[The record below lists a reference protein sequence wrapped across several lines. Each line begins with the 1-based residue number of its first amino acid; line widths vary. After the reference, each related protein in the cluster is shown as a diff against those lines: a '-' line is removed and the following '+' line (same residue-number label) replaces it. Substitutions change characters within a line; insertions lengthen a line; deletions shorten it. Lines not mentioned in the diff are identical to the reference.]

1 MKALFRPNAPSPDES
16 RKSEMPVTEGS
27 ADRSRQ
33 ILSEVLKAFPVAAI
47 LGDSSDRPEF
57 QYFLEWLERGDHGRM
72 DWMARNPVRRRSL
85 QEGYP
90 GYRTIVMALLPVGGR
105 GDPLVIS
112 GEPVRIAR
120 YAEGPDYHKEFD
132 VRFRQVAERIRPLL
146 DPEDRPV
153 IKPDHGALMEKSL
166 AMEAGLGAIG
176 KNTLLINPVLGSH
189 FTIGSLLL
197 KTPLASL
204 SAPFE
209 RFSPCG
215 NCTICL
221 DACPTEAFRGP
232 YRLNATRCLAY
243 LTIEA
248 PGDENRTL
256 RQSRGEEWLFGCD
269 ICQDVCP
276 HNRHRGRESSTP
288 ARTANLADRVVNHPT
303 DLIEWV
309 RKNPAMGRVSSDVLR
324 ERFLE
329 ITSGR
334 SGAPFSSPERGK

>member
-33 ILSEVLKAFPVAAI
+33 ILSEVQKAFPVAAI

-72 DWMARNPVRRRSL
+72 DWMARNPFRRRSL
-85 QEGYP
+85 KEGYP
-90 GYRTIVMALLPVGGR
+90 GYRTIVMALLLVGGR

-334 SGAPFSSPERGK
+334 SGASFSSPERGK